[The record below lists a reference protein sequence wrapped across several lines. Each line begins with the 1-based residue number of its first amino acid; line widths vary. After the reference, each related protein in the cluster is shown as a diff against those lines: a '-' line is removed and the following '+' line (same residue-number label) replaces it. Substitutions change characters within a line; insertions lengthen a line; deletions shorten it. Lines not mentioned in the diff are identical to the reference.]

1 MKLNLNYLS
10 KELKLN
16 TSKVEMNSYSSTSLG
31 GCDHTNINALD
42 LIKTPQLSVIN
53 LAKKKKIYFTWD
65 IWNYEIIWK
74 INILTFIV
82 SITYQIILFSCVW
95 CGI

>member
-53 LAKKKKIYFTWD
+53 LAKKNSTS
-65 IWNYEIIWK
+65 
-74 INILTFIV
+74 LGTF
-82 SITYQIILFSCVW
+82 
-95 CGI
+95 GIMKSYGK